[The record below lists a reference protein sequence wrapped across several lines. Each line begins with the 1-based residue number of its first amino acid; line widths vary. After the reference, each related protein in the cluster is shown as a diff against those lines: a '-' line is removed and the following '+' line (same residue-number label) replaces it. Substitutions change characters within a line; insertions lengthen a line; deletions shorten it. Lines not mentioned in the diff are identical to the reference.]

1 MRKQITLAIVTAL
14 FGLAITFAAIAG
26 LAITFREVVVTT
38 SADVIH
44 PAKKLLSAF
53 DARLPLQESI
63 PSRTAATTDIDVEPM
78 EELLPMANPYLRL
91 RELDPVY

>member
-1 MRKQITLAIVTAL
+1 MRKQITLAMVAAL

-38 SADVIH
+38 NADVIH
-44 PAKKLLSAF
+44 PTEKLLSAL
-53 DARLPLQESI
+53 DARLPLQEST
-63 PSRTAATTDIDVEPM
+63 PSRTAATTDIDVELM
-78 EELLPMANPYLRL
+78 EELLPMANPYLRV

>member
-1 MRKQITLAIVTAL
+1 MRKQITLAIVAAL

-38 SADVIH
+38 NADVIH
-44 PAKKLLSAF
+44 PTEVLSAF
-53 DARLPLQESI
+53 DARRPLGELI
-63 PSRTAATTDIDVEPM
+63 PSRTAAETHIEVEPT
-78 EELLPMANPYLRL
+78 EELLPMANPYLPV